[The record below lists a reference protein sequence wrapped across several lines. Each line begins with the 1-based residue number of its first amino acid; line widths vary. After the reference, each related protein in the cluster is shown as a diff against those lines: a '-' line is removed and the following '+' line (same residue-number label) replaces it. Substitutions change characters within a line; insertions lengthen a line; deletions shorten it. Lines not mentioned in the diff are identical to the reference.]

1 MTRHP
6 CRYLCLPLS
15 IHLCRLHLS
24 IQFCRLLLSLQFGD
38 LFLSL
43 LFCRLLP
50 TLYVYIFSVFFF
62 LYISVCFFLKFF
74 VVCFVVGMIPGPV
87 LVGWVLDQSCLIWS
101 GGSCGSSGS
110 CLLYSHDQMAV
121 GIMLWWVLVS
131 VAASA
136 LFFISSII
144 IVCRSSSKSLDLQ
157 VYRVFFNLFHR
168 SFFYLII
175 VFLCI
180 LLIAFVTNL
189 TIFLTKIF
197 RMKQLLWI
205 FQQCNNQ

>member
-24 IQFCRLLLSLQFGD
+24 YTMLSSPSFSIVWRSVS
-38 LFLSL
+38 LSSIL
-43 LFCRLLP
+43 SSASYF
-50 TLYVYIFSVFFF
+50 VQIFSVFFF

-74 VVCFVVGMIPGPV
+74 VACFVVGMIPGPV

-157 VYRVFFNLFHR
+157 VYRFFFNSFHR
-168 SFFYLII
+168 SFFYFDYCIF
-175 VFLCI
+175 VYTFNSFCNEFNYFLNEDFQNE
-180 LLIAFVTNL
+180 IATVDFST
-189 TIFLTKIF
+189 
-197 RMKQLLWI
+197 MQ
-205 FQQCNNQ
+205 

>member
-24 IQFCRLLLSLQFGD
+24 SSSFSIVWRSVSLSSI
-38 LFLSL
+38 LSSVSY
-43 LFCRLLP
+43 F
-50 TLYVYIFSVFFF
+50 VYIFSVFFF
-62 LYISVCFFLKFF
+62 FYISVCFFLKFF

-144 IVCRSSSKSLDLQ
+144 IVCRSSSKSLDL
-157 VYRVFFNLFHR
+157 
-168 SFFYLII
+168 
-175 VFLCI
+175 
-180 LLIAFVTNL
+180 
-189 TIFLTKIF
+189 
-197 RMKQLLWI
+197 
-205 FQQCNNQ
+205 